1 LTLPLAPRIAHE
13 LYSLLSIGSGG
24 QGPSTRVKERRSI
37 SMGSKCVDNKN
48 GGDALSVRCADNI
61 RVLSAAMVERA
72 RSGHPGGAMGG
83 ADFINTLYTE
93 FLNWDPDDPA
103 WPNRD
108 RFYLDPGHLSAM
120 LYSELALCGLFSME
134 ELSTFRQWGS
144 AAPGH
149 PEMNRD
155 RMIDNSSG
163 PLGQGHAMGLG
174 AAIAERFLAARFG
187 EWMAHKTYT
196 YISDGGIQEE
206 ISQGAG
212 RLAGH
217 LGLSNLI
224 MFFDSNDIQLST
236 TTDEVTSE
244 DTEAK
249 YKAWGWSVSVIDGN
263 DAAQIRAALS
273 AALNEKERPTLIIG
287 KTVMGKGAV
296 AKDGSSF
303 EKKVCTHG
311 QPLSDAGASIEET
324 IKNLGG
330 DPADPFAI
338 FPDVA
343 EHYKAVLD
351 KKRSYARAKK
361 AEQAAWERDNP
372 ELAKKFASY
381 MNRDLPDIDWDSIKQ
396 KPGIASRAASGA
408 VLAEFS
414 AKVGNMIV
422 SSADLCNSDKTDGFL
437 KSSKA
442 LKKGDFSGGF
452 LQAGVA
458 ELTMAAVMNG
468 VASHG
473 GVIAVCG
480 TFFTF
485 SDYMKPAVRMAAL
498 MELPVKY
505 VWSHDNFR
513 VGEDGPTHQ
522 PVEHETQVRLLER
535 MANTHG
541 RRSMLVLRP
550 ADAAET
556 TEAWRLALENT
567 NGPTALLLSRQ
578 SLADVPAKGSST
590 RTADAKNAKFGAY
603 AVVDCDNPK
612 LIMIANGAEVVTC
625 VEAAAVIKK
634 ERGIDVRV
642 ISAISEGLFK
652 EQPQDYKD
660 GLIPF
665 GVPTLAFTAGLP
677 VNFKDMV
684 GPLGK
689 VIGMERFGAS
699 APFKVLEEKFGYTTE
714 ALIAKTL
721 EYLREYEK
729 TLKSL
734 SQML

>member
-1 LTLPLAPRIAHE
+1 
-13 LYSLLSIGSGG
+13 
-24 QGPSTRVKERRSI
+24 
-37 SMGSKCVDNKN
+37 MGSKGIDNKN
-48 GGDALSVRCADNI
+48 GGIEVRCADNL
-61 RVLSAAMVERA
+61 RVLIAAMVERA

-83 ADFINTLYTE
+83 ADFINVLYSE

-120 LYSELALCGLFSME
+120 LYAELALCGLFTLD
-134 ELSTFRQWGS
+134 ELSAFRQWGA

-149 PEMNRD
+149 PEKCAM
-155 RMIDNSSG
+155 RMIENSSG

-206 ISQGAG
+206 ISQGVG

-236 TTDEVTSE
+236 TTDAVTSE

-263 DAAQIRAALS
+263 DAGQIRDALAA
-273 AALNEKERPTLIIG
+273 AVNERERPTLIIG
-287 KTVMGKGAV
+287 KTVMGKGAR

-303 EKKVCTHG
+303 EKKVSTHG
-311 QPLSDAGASIEET
+311 QPLSDAGASFEET
-324 IKNLGG
+324 VKNLGG
-330 DPADPFAI
+330 DPAKPFAI

-343 EHYKAVLD
+343 EHYRAVLD
-351 KKRSYARAKK
+351 KKRAGARAKK
-361 AEQAAWERDNP
+361 AEQADWERANP
-372 ELAKKFASY
+372 ELAEKFASY
-381 MNRDLPDIDWDSIKQ
+381 MNREVPSVDWAQITH
-396 KPGIASRAASGA
+396 KPGVASRVASGT
-408 VLAEFS
+408 VLSEFS
-414 AKVGNMIV
+414 AKIGNMIV

-437 KSSKA
+437 KSSKI

-468 VASHG
+468 IASHG
-473 GVIAVCG
+473 GVLAVCG

-522 PVEHETQVRLLER
+522 PVEHETQIRLLER
-535 MANTHG
+535 MANLNG

-556 TEAWRLALENT
+556 TEAWRMALENMT
-567 NGPTALLLSRQ
+567 GPTALLLSRQ
-578 SLADVPAKGSST
+578 ALADVPAKGSSS
-590 RTADAKNAKFGAY
+590 RAVDAQGAKFGAY
-603 AVVDCDNPK
+603 AVVDSDNPK

-625 VEAAAVIKK
+625 VEAAKAIKN
-634 ERGIDVRV
+634 EHGIDIKV

-652 EQPQDYKD
+652 EQSQEYKD
-660 GLIPF
+660 KLIPF

-689 VIGMERFGAS
+689 VTGMERFGAS

-714 ALIAKTL
+714 ALIKRTL
-721 EYLREYEK
+721 DYLKEYEVLINR
-729 TLKSL
+729 LKKHCPN
-734 SQML
+734 

>member
-1 LTLPLAPRIAHE
+1 
-13 LYSLLSIGSGG
+13 
-24 QGPSTRVKERRSI
+24 
-37 SMGSKCVDNKN
+37 MGSVSNSVNTDIN
-48 GGDALSVRCADNI
+48 VRCADNI
-61 RVLSAAMVERA
+61 RALAVAMVERA

-83 ADFINTLYTE
+83 ADFINVLYSE
-93 FLNWDPDDPA
+93 FLEWDPDDPA
-103 WPNRD
+103 WVNRD

-120 LYSELALCGLFSME
+120 LYAELALCGLFSTE

-149 PEMNRD
+149 PEMNAA

-187 EWMAHKTYT
+187 EWMAHKTYA
-196 YISDGGIQEE
+196 YVSDGGIQEE
-206 ISQGAG
+206 ISQGVG

-217 LGLSNLI
+217 LGLSNFI

-263 DAAQIRAALS
+263 DAAQIRSALTAAV
-273 AALNEKERPTLIIG
+273 NEKERPTLIIG
-287 KTVMGKGAV
+287 KTVMGKGARTKEG
-296 AKDGSSF
+296 ASF
-303 EKKVCTHG
+303 EKKVSTHG
-311 QPLSDAGASIEET
+311 QPLSDAGASAEET

-330 DPADPFAI
+330 DPTNPFAI

-343 EHYKAVLD
+343 DHYRAVIE
-351 KKRSYARAKK
+351 KKRVNARNRKAKE
-361 AEQAAWERDNP
+361 AEWAKLNT
-372 ELAKKFASY
+372 ELAKKFKSY
-381 MNRDLPDIDWDSIKQ
+381 MNNELPNIDWESITH
-396 KPGIASRAASGA
+396 KPGVASRVASGTI
-408 VLAEFS
+408 LAEFS
-414 AKVGNMIV
+414 SKIGNMIV

-437 KSSKA
+437 KSSKV

-458 ELTMAAVMNG
+458 ELTMATVMNG
-468 VASHG
+468 IASHG
-473 GVIAVCG
+473 GVLAVCG

-485 SDYMKPAVRMAAL
+485 SDYMKPAIRMAAL
-498 MELPVKY
+498 MALPVKY

-522 PVEHETQVRLLER
+522 PIEQETQVRLLER
-535 MANTHG
+535 MANLQG
-541 RRSMLVLRP
+541 VRSMTVLRP

-556 TEAWRLALENT
+556 TESWRLALESQK
-567 NGPTALLLSRQ
+567 GPTALLLSRQ
-578 SLADVPAKGSST
+578 ALKDIPAKPNSS
-590 RTADAKNAKFGAY
+590 RKSDAKGIKKGAY
-603 AVVDCDNPK
+603 TVIDTDNPA
-612 LIMIANGAEVVTC
+612 LILIANGAEVVTC
-625 VEAAAVIKK
+625 IEAAEIIKK
-634 ERGIDVRV
+634 ERNINTRV
-642 ISAISEGLFK
+642 ISAISEGIFK
-652 EQPQDYKD
+652 EQSQEYKSE
-660 GLIPF
+660 LIPF

-677 VNFKDMV
+677 INFKDMV

-689 VIGMERFGAS
+689 VIGLERFGAS

-714 ALIAKTL
+714 ALVKRTL
-721 EYLREYEK
+721 EYLDEYKENIVRIRRISA
-729 TLKSL
+729 L
-734 SQML
+734 

>member
-1 LTLPLAPRIAHE
+1 
-13 LYSLLSIGSGG
+13 
-24 QGPSTRVKERRSI
+24 
-37 SMGSKCVDNKN
+37 MGSDRIENKD
-48 GGDALSVRCADNI
+48 GGVNINVRCADNI

-83 ADFINTLYTE
+83 ADFVNVLYSE
-93 FLNWDPDDPA
+93 FLNWDPEDPA

-120 LYSELALCGLFSME
+120 LYSELALCGLFTVE
-134 ELSTFRQWGS
+134 ELSAFRQWGS
-144 AAPGH
+144 VTPGH
-149 PEMNRD
+149 PERNAA
-155 RMIDNSSG
+155 RMVDNSSG

-206 ISQGAG
+206 ISQGVG

-249 YKAWGWSVSVIDGN
+249 YKAWGWSVSVVDGN
-263 DAAQIRAALS
+263 DESQIRSALAA
-273 AALNEKERPTLIIG
+273 AVDEKERPTLIIG

-303 EKKVCTHG
+303 EKMVSTHG
-311 QPLSDAGASIEET
+311 QPLSDAGADVTET
-324 IKNLGG
+324 IKRLGG
-330 DPADPFAI
+330 DPANPFAI

-343 EHYKAVLD
+343 ERYRAVLE
-351 KKRSYARAKK
+351 KKRAYARTKK
-361 AEQAAWERDNP
+361 AEQAAWEKANP
-372 ELAKKFASY
+372 ELAEKFAAY
-381 MNRDLPDIDWDSIKQ
+381 MNRELPDIDWQSIKH
-396 KPGIASRAASGA
+396 KSGVASRVASGT

-414 AKVGNMIV
+414 AKIGNMIV

-468 VASHG
+468 IASHG
-473 GVIAVCG
+473 GVLAVCG

-522 PVEHETQVRLLER
+522 PIEHETQVRLLER
-535 MANTHG
+535 MANPHG

-556 TEAWRLALENT
+556 TEAWRLALENM

-578 SLADVPAKGSST
+578 AMADIPARPGSPSRAVDAKGV
-590 RTADAKNAKFGAY
+590 KFGAY
-603 AVVDCDNPK
+603 PVVECENPE
-612 LIMIANGAEVVTC
+612 LVFVANGAEVIAC
-625 VEAAAVIKK
+625 MEAAAAIKK
-634 ERGIDVRV
+634 ERGIGVRV
-642 ISAISEGLFK
+642 ISIISEGLFK
-652 EQPQDYKD
+652 EQPQEYKD
-660 GLIPF
+660 KLIPF
-665 GVPTLAFTAGLP
+665 GVPVLAFTAGLP
-677 VNFKDMV
+677 VNFKDIV
-684 GPLGK
+684 GPFGK
-689 VIGMERFGAS
+689 VIGLERFGAS

-714 ALIAKTL
+714 ALIKRTFD
-721 EYLREYEK
+721 YLKEYE
-729 TLKSL
+729 
-734 SQML
+734 MLVERMKEHCLN

>member
-1 LTLPLAPRIAHE
+1 
-13 LYSLLSIGSGG
+13 
-24 QGPSTRVKERRSI
+24 
-37 SMGSKCVDNKN
+37 MGLDSADSKN
-48 GGDALSVRCADNI
+48 GGVDVRCADNL
-61 RVLSAAMVERA
+61 RVLIAAMVERA

-83 ADFINTLYTE
+83 ADFVNVLYSE

-103 WPNRD
+103 WANRD

-120 LYSELALCGLFSME
+120 LYAELALCGLFTTD
-134 ELSTFRQWGS
+134 ELASFRQWGS

-149 PEMNRD
+149 PEMSAA

-187 EWMAHKTYT
+187 EWTAHKIYA
-196 YISDGGIQEE
+196 YISDGGVQEE
-206 ISQGAG
+206 ISQGVG

-217 LGLSNLI
+217 LGLSNFI
-224 MFFDSNDIQLST
+224 MFFDSNDVQLST
-236 TTDEVTSE
+236 VTGEVTNE
-244 DTEAK
+244 DTGAK

-287 KTVMGKGAV
+287 KTVMGKGART
-296 AKDGSSF
+296 KDGAPF
-303 EKKVCTHG
+303 EGKVSTHG
-311 QPLSDAGASIEET
+311 QPLSDAGASEEET
-324 IKNLGG
+324 IKHLGG
-330 DPADPFAI
+330 DPGNPFAI

-343 EHYKAVLD
+343 ERYKAVLAG
-351 KKRSYARAKK
+351 KRARARAKK
-361 AEQAAWERDNP
+361 AEQAAWEKANP
-372 ELAKKFASY
+372 ELAKKFAACV
-381 MNRDLPDIDWDSIKQ
+381 NREVPDIDWASIKH
-396 KPGIASRAASGA
+396 KPGIPSRAASGN

-414 AKVGNMIV
+414 AKIGNMIV

-437 KSSKA
+437 KSSKV
-442 LKKGDFSGGF
+442 LRKGDFSGGF

-468 VASHG
+468 IASHG
-473 GVIAVCG
+473 GAYAVCG
-480 TFFTF
+480 TFFAF

-522 PVEHETQVRLLER
+522 PIEHETQIRLLER
-535 MANTHG
+535 MANPHG
-541 RRSMLVLRP
+541 RRAMLVLRP

-567 NGPTALLLSRQ
+567 TAPTALLLSRQ
-578 SLADVPAKGSST
+578 ALADIPAKSSAST
-590 RTADAKNAKFGAY
+590 RIEDAKGARYGAY
-603 AVVDCDNPK
+603 AVVDCDNPG
-612 LIMIANGAEVVTC
+612 LILIAGGAEVITC
-625 VEAAAVIKK
+625 VEAAAYIRK
-634 ERGIDVRV
+634 ERGIEVRV
-642 ISAISEGLFK
+642 VSAISEGLFK
-652 EQPQDYKD
+652 EQPQEYKD
-660 GLIPF
+660 NLIPF
-665 GVPTLAFTAGLP
+665 GVPALAFTAGLP

-689 VIGMERFGAS
+689 VIGLERFGAS
-699 APFKVLEEKFGYTTE
+699 APFKVLEEKFGYTSE
-714 ALIAKTL
+714 ALVKRVYVYL
-721 EYLREYEK
+721 EEYGALRER
-729 TLKSL
+729 L
-734 SQML
+734 SGLGLGKDCLN

>member
-1 LTLPLAPRIAHE
+1 MFLILPLARHPTHK
-13 LYSLLSIGSGG
+13 LYLILFGTV
-24 QGPSTRVKERRSI
+24 PSESVRVKERGSV
-37 SMGSKCVDNKN
+37 SMGSKGIDNSKN
-48 GGDALSVRCADNI
+48 DGISVRCADNI
-61 RVLSAAMVERA
+61 RVLAAAMVERA

-83 ADFINTLYTE
+83 ADFINVLYSE

-120 LYSELALCGLFSME
+120 LYAQLALCGLFTLD
-134 ELSTFRQWGS
+134 ELSSFRQWGS

-149 PEMNRD
+149 PERGAA

-187 EWMAHKTYT
+187 EWTAHKTYT

-206 ISQGAG
+206 ISQGVG

-236 TTDEVTSE
+236 TTDAVTSE

-249 YKAWGWSVSVIDGN
+249 YRAWGWSVSVIDGN
-263 DAAQIRAALS
+263 DAGQIRAAL
-273 AALNEKERPTLIIG
+273 AAAVNERERPTLIIG
-287 KTVMGKGAV
+287 KTVMGKGAR

-303 EKKVCTHG
+303 EKMVCIHG

-330 DPADPFAI
+330 DPAAPFAI

-343 EHYKAVLD
+343 ERYKAVLD
-351 KKRSYARAKK
+351 QKRSYARAKK
-361 AEQAAWERDNP
+361 SEQAAWERANP
-372 ELAKKFASY
+372 ELAGKFAKY
-381 MNRDLPDIDWDSIKQ
+381 MNRELPDIDWARITH
-396 KPGIASRAASGA
+396 KPGVASRVASGT

-414 AKVGNMIV
+414 AKIGNMIV

-437 KSSKA
+437 KSSKV

-468 VASHG
+468 IASHG
-473 GVIAVCG
+473 GVLAVCG
-480 TFFTF
+480 TFFAF

-522 PVEHETQVRLLER
+522 PVEHETQIRLLER
-535 MANTHG
+535 MANLHG

-556 TEAWRLALENT
+556 TEAWRMALENT
-567 NGPTALLLSRQ
+567 AGPTALLLSRQ
-578 SLADVPAKGSST
+578 ALADVPPVGSSP
-590 RTADAKNAKFGAY
+590 RTVDAQGARFGAY
-603 AVVDCDNPK
+603 AVVDCDNPG

-625 VEAAAVIKK
+625 VEAAAAIKK
-634 ERGIDVRV
+634 ERGIEVRV

-652 EQPQDYKD
+652 EQPQEYKD
-660 GLIPF
+660 KLIPF
-665 GVPTLAFTAGLP
+665 GVPALALTAGLP
-677 VNFKDMV
+677 INFKDMV

-699 APFKVLEEKFGYTTE
+699 APFKVLEEKFGYTAE
-714 ALIAKTL
+714 ALIKRTL
-721 EYLREYEK
+721 DYLKEYEVLINRIK
-729 TLKSL
+729 NIV
-734 SQML
+734 